1 MGSPSIWSSRPL
13 RSELRGGAGP
23 ARDGTACLRLPF
35 SPVTQRGLGAPPP
48 GPRKGALGL
57 WPGRPAISL
66 AGEGI
71 LPSCARDARP
81 PSPVRPADHPGITPP
96 QPRGCL
102 AHGPGSRGRGDR
114 KRLSFL
120 FLWSRPRGFSF
131 SVSRAQDPA
140 AASASSP
147 STPDPASAPSTT
159 PASPATPA
167 QPSTSGSAASEAGS
181 GSRRSSGGGPSP
193 GAGEGPPSA
202 ATSILCKPLGRR
214 ALFRLGL
221 GVGGE
226 PRGGRN
232 MIPPTVSWGWG
243 PLDMGA

>member
-23 ARDGTACLRLPF
+23 ARDGTACLRQPF
-35 SPVTQRGLGAPPP
+35 SPSLSRAWGRLRQGPGRGLWVRGQAGLRSHWQGKGSCLPAPGTPALPPP
-48 GPRKGALGL
+48 SDLL
-57 WPGRPAISL
+57 TT
-66 AGEGI
+66 
-71 LPSCARDARP
+71 
-81 PSPVRPADHPGITPP
+81 PGITPP

-167 QPSTSGSAASEAGS
+167 QPSTSGSTASEAGS